1 MKSAIPIVGDV
12 TMPDTKQMEIDS
24 LEDEL
29 RDSKALNK
37 ALTILAGEVSC
48 IMDGMTKPGEA
59 EDFFASMG
67 EASGKRLGKAVKKR
81 FGVIGNVEEAL
92 DTFIYHTDM
101 WYGYE
106 MELDHI
112 EGNTL
117 YINIFKC
124 FVRDILKDRKLT
136 TESPLCAI
144 TRGYLEGALE
154 ELTGKDVSVEI
165 VYGDVDGICREKIIV
180 N

>member
-12 TMPDTKQMEIDS
+12 TMPDTKQMKMDS

-48 IMDGMTKPGEA
+48 IMNDMAKPGEV
-59 EDFFASMG
+59 EDFFAIMG
-67 EASGKRLGKAVKKR
+67 EASGKRLGKSAKKR
-81 FGVIGNVEEAL
+81 FGMIGNVEEAL
-92 DTFIYHTDM
+92 DTFIHRTDM

-112 EGNTL
+112 DGNTL

-124 FVRDILKDRKLT
+124 FIRDILKDRKLT

-144 TRGYLEGALE
+144 TRGYLEGALK